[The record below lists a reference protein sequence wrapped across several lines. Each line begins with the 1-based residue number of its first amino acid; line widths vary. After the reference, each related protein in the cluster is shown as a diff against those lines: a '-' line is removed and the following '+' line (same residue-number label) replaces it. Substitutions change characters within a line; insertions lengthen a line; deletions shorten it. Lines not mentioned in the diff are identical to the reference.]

1 MIKDG
6 RKKGLMIN
14 EIKISIYS
22 NIPKTYSLG
31 ATYIVH
37 KLNAGDHEFMLFTKT
52 FALTRRISICLC
64 FVPRFRTGREASTM
78 AFVCCKFPE
87 SLPLSEEE
95 VKPLR

>member
-31 ATYIVH
+31 ATYKVH
-37 KLNAGDHEFMLFTKT
+37 KLNAGDHKFMLFAKT
-52 FALTRRISICLC
+52 FALTQRMN
-64 FVPRFRTGREASTM
+64 EY
-78 AFVCCKFPE
+78 
-87 SLPLSEEE
+87 LPLLCSPNPNGLGGKREGILFAGSFPK
-95 VKPLR
+95 VRH